1 MQVWKE
7 EVNQWQGRN
16 DMQKFCKDWAIMQL
30 PEKYRPVFFEK
41 SVVMEDGKEVV
52 RMKRIT
58 KS

>member
-1 MQVWKE
+1 
-7 EVNQWQGRN
+7 
-16 DMQKFCKDWAIMQL
+16 MQKFCKDWAIMQL

-41 SVVMEDGKEVV
+41 SVVMENGKEVI